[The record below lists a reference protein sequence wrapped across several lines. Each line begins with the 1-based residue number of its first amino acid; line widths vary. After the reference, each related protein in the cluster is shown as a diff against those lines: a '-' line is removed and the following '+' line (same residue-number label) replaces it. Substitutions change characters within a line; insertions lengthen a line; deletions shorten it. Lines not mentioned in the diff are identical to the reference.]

1 MKSATILPGLVFI
14 LCAVLC
20 HPGFAATNQ
29 PLNFKEVFDLLRA
42 NIQGM
47 DESQLSHAGAQG
59 LIDQLHPK
67 VTLVT
72 NDAQTVETTNSVLRS
87 TVYDTSFAY
96 IRVETIRRGVEQA
109 VIKAYEG
116 LESSN
121 RLKGLVLDLRFA
133 TGQDYGAAAALADW
147 FFATEQPLL
156 DYGEGVKKSTVKTK
170 NFTRPLAILINGRTA
185 GAAEAFVGILRQ
197 AEIGVSIGSPTAGL
211 ASMAKQFTL
220 TSGQQLRVAVAPIKV
235 GNGQP
240 IPLTGIKPD
249 IALPVTLQEE
259 TVYMEDP
266 YRDITRLARSSRTA
280 GVTNQLTA
288 STNRPRTRINEAEL
302 VRMLKEGENFDGES
316 NSLARGTESVLPV
329 IHDPAL
335 VRALDLLKGLSVLRQ
350 ARTL

>member
-1 MKSATILPGLVFI
+1 MKSATILSSLGFMF
-14 LCAVLC
+14 AVLC

-29 PLNFKEVFDLLRA
+29 SLNFQEVFDLLRA

-47 DESQLSHAGAQG
+47 DESQLSHAAAQG

-72 NDAQTVETTNSVLRS
+72 NDARSVESTNSILRS

-96 IRVETIRRGVEQA
+96 IRVETIKRGVEQA

-116 LESSN
+116 LEASN

-133 TGQDYGAAAALADW
+133 TGQDYGAAATFADW

-156 DYGEGVKKSTVKTK
+156 DYGEGVKKSTGKTK
-170 NFTRPLAILINGRTA
+170 SFTRPLAILINGRTA

-220 TSGQQLRVAVAPIKV
+220 KSGQQLRVAVAPIKV

-249 IALPVTLQEE
+249 ISLPVSIQDE

-280 GVTNQLTA
+280 GATNQLTA

-302 VRMLKEGENFDGES
+302 VRMLREGESFDGES
-316 NSLARGTESVLPV
+316 NTLARGSETVVPV